1 MAIKL
6 PFIFPSRLMSAFA
19 LPGEN
24 RTNELLH
31 FYSIPYHYLI
41 KITHE
46 NIFVHISGTF
56 SDSLF
61 NSTFTVKNI

>member
-1 MAIKL
+1 
-6 PFIFPSRLMSAFA
+6 MSAFA